1 MIFITKTHFP
11 IAVFGG
17 GSWGTA
23 LVKILTDNGHQV
35 YWYIRDI
42 GVIDAIAKKGKN
54 PNYISS
60 AILNTN
66 FIEMNTSAE
75 WVLQNSASVILA
87 IPAAFIDPVLKP
99 LSETLKTKTILSA
112 VKGIVP
118 ETQLVLGEHL
128 TTLGIPQKQIGVI
141 GGPSHAEEVAKE
153 KQSYLTIAFK
163 RRRIAQNWAEIIA
176 SDYIHT
182 KASVDVIGIEY
193 AAMLKNIYAMAAG
206 IAKGLDYGDNFNSV
220 LISSSVREMKRFLRV
235 VYGKKRNINHSAYLG
250 DLLVTAYSEYSRNR
264 NFGELI
270 GKGFTVLETQ
280 TQLKMVAEG
289 YYAVKSA
296 IQINDNKASI
306 PIIESVYKI
315 LYLNEDTEVVYAELS
330 NSIS

>member
-1 MIFITKTHFP
+1 MKIKTHSP

-23 LVKILTDNGHQV
+23 LVKILTDNGHHV
-35 YWYIRDI
+35 YWYIRDQA
-42 GVIDAIAKKGKN
+42 VIDAIEKTGKN
-54 PNYISS
+54 PNYI
-60 AILNTN
+60 ATAALTTENIT
-66 FIEMNTSAE
+66 MDTRAE
-75 WVLQNSASVILA
+75 WVLQNSVSVILA
-87 IPAAFIDPVLKP
+87 IPAAFIDAVLKP
-99 LSETLKTKTILSA
+99 LAALLKTKIILSA

-118 ETQLVLGEHL
+118 ETQLVLGAHL
-128 TTLGIPQKQIGVI
+128 ATLGVPEKQIGVI
-141 GGPSHAEEVAKE
+141 GGPSHAEEVAKQ

-163 RRRIAQNWAEIIA
+163 SKKAAQNWAEIIA

-206 IAKGLDYGDNFNSV
+206 ISKGLEYGDNFNSV

-235 VYGKKRNINHSAYLG
+235 VYGTKRNINHSAYLG

-270 GKGFTVLETQ
+270 GKGLTVLETQ
-280 TQLKMVAEG
+280 KQLKMVAEG
-289 YYAVKSA
+289 YYAVNSA
-296 IQINDNKASI
+296 MQINDGMTPI

-315 LYLNEDTEVVYAELS
+315 LYLNEDPGEVYAELS
-330 NSIS
+330 TILS